1 MFPLESIRSMTANE
15 NIENLK
21 TPYLVRDLAKGG
33 GVTGTMV
40 PLMAKHKMK

>member
-1 MFPLESIRSMTANE
+1 MFPLESIRSMTVNE

-33 GVTGTMV
+33 GSQG
-40 PLMAKHKMK
+40 PWSP